1 MSGSPTTRIGDVL
14 PALAALAT
22 AAVAPLITA
31 DEPIAVMDGPQLG
44 EQPWQLVILG
54 VTDSPDIAPYTTR
67 YEQQDGLGTPRYVE
81 VSAVRCLVSVARGDD
96 DLVAARDRVV
106 AIVAALDTA
115 LRAAHHLA
123 GVWDDAGFGPD
134 AWQWYPAPT
143 PTGATVAVF
152 FSLEVQ
158 ALL

>member
-1 MSGSPTTRIGDVL
+1 MNGSPTTRIGEVL
-14 PALAALAT
+14 PALAELAT
-22 AAVAPLITA
+22 AAVAPLVTA
-31 DEPIAVMDGPQLG
+31 DDPIQVMDGPQLG
-44 EQPWQLVILG
+44 EQPWQLVVLG

-67 YEQQDGLGTPRYVE
+67 YDQQDGLGAPRYVE
-81 VSAVRCLVSVARGDD
+81 VAAVRCLVSVARGDD

-115 LRAAHHLA
+115 LRAGHHLV

-143 PTGATVAVF
+143 PTW
-152 FSLEVQ
+152 
-158 ALL
+158 